1 MQLVVTM
8 GIRQLPSHPRPL
20 QELYREFL
28 EEAVLAE
35 QLGFDN
41 VWASEH
47 HFAEDAWNPSP
58 ITFLAAVAART
69 ERVRVGTYV
78 LLLPFHNP
86 VRVAE
91 DIAVLDNIS
100 GGRVDLPVGVGS
112 AAEEF
117 RTFGIPFNERLG
129 RTFEALRIIERCFAG
144 EEFSYKGKYYDFP
157 NVRMTTTPVQKPG
170 PPIWVA
176 SMGDQSVAWTARR
189 GYHLAAGAG
198 RGHAK
203 YEELLRQFGHDGS
216 KCQVAS
222 IPVRVH
228 LAETREKA
236 WDEAEAGLHQVLQLL
251 SKQGRPSI
259 GDLRDRRARPAAA
272 DRRVPQRAG
281 HRPSRVSVRGRD
293 AGGGGSGA
301 HRVSRQAADP
311 PQPQLPPARNGHER
325 GPALDGDV
333 CQGAHAFCKDVVINE
348 GGTWCKQKPDRRRAR
363 GSRKAMS
370 RPTGSASATW
380 KPGGGLPWF

>member
-20 QELYREFL
+20 QDLYREHL
-28 EEAVLAE
+28 EEAALAE
-35 QLGFDN
+35 QLGFDA

-47 HFAEDAWNPSP
+47 HFSEDAWNPSP

-69 ERVRVGTYV
+69 ARVRIGTYV

-100 GGRVDLPVGVGS
+100 AGRVDLPVGVGS

-144 EEFSYKGKYYDFP
+144 EEFSHKGKYYEFP
-157 NVRMTTTPVQKPG
+157 NVRMTTTPVQRLG

-203 YEELLRQFGHDGS
+203 YEELLRQFGHDRS
-216 KCQVAS
+216 KCQIAS
-222 IPVRVH
+222 IPIRVH

-236 WDEAEAGLHQVLQLL
+236 WDEAEAGLHQVLHFY
-251 SKQGRPSI
+251 RTRV
-259 GDLRDRRARPAAA
+259 DLQSATSVAGPLNELPPVGLFRN
-272 DRRVPQRAG
+272 VPGIG
-281 HRPSRVSVRGRD
+281 HRGTPFVVGTPDEVGRALEAYSDKRLSQLSLNFHQPGMDTSAVRRSMEMFARELMPSV
-293 AGGGGSGA
+293 
-301 HRVSRQAADP
+301 
-311 PQPQLPPARNGHER
+311 
-325 GPALDGDV
+325 
-333 CQGAHAFCKDVVINE
+333 K
-348 GGTWCKQKPDRRRAR
+348 TW
-363 GSRKAMS
+363 
-370 RPTGSASATW
+370 
-380 KPGGGLPWF
+380 

>member
-8 GIRQLPSHPRPL
+8 GIRQLPSNPRPL
-20 QELYREFL
+20 QDLYKDHL

-35 QLGFDN
+35 ELGFND

-58 ITFLAAVAART
+58 VTFLAAVAART
-69 ERVRVGTYV
+69 ARVRVGTYV

-203 YEELLRQFGHDGS
+203 YEELLVQYGHDRA

-222 IPVRVH
+222 IPIRVH
-228 LAETREKA
+228 LAATREQA
-236 WDEAEAGLHQVLQLL
+236 WAEAEAGLHQVLHFYRTRVDPKSATSAAGVLN
-251 SKQGRPSI
+251 
-259 GDLRDRRARPAAA
+259 DLPPVGEFRH
-272 DRRVPQRAG
+272 VVGIG
-281 HRPSRVSVRGRD
+281 HRGSPFLVGTPDEVGRALAAYRDKRLTHLSLNFHQPGMETSAVRRSMGMFARELMPSV
-293 AGGGGSGA
+293 
-301 HRVSRQAADP
+301 
-311 PQPQLPPARNGHER
+311 
-325 GPALDGDV
+325 
-333 CQGAHAFCKDVVINE
+333 K
-348 GGTWCKQKPDRRRAR
+348 TW
-363 GSRKAMS
+363 
-370 RPTGSASATW
+370 
-380 KPGGGLPWF
+380 

>member
-8 GIRQLPSHPRPL
+8 GIRQLPSNPRPL
-20 QELYREFL
+20 PDLYKDHL

-35 QLGFDN
+35 ELGFND

-58 ITFLAAVAART
+58 VTFLAAVAART
-69 ERVRVGTYV
+69 ARVRVGTYV

-112 AAEEF
+112 AAGEF

-144 EEFSYKGKYYDFP
+144 EEFSHKGKYYDFP

-176 SMGDQSVAWTARR
+176 SMGDQSVEWTARR

-203 YEELLRQFGHDGS
+203 YEELLR
-216 KCQVAS
+216 
-222 IPVRVH
+222 
-228 LAETREKA
+228 
-236 WDEAEAGLHQVLQLL
+236 
-251 SKQGRPSI
+251 
-259 GDLRDRRARPAAA
+259 
-272 DRRVPQRAG
+272 
-281 HRPSRVSVRGRD
+281 
-293 AGGGGSGA
+293 
-301 HRVSRQAADP
+301 
-311 PQPQLPPARNGHER
+311 
-325 GPALDGDV
+325 
-333 CQGAHAFCKDVVINE
+333 
-348 GGTWCKQKPDRRRAR
+348 
-363 GSRKAMS
+363 
-370 RPTGSASATW
+370 
-380 KPGGGLPWF
+380 

>member
-8 GIRQLPSHPRPL
+8 GIRQLPSNPRPL
-20 QELYREFL
+20 PDLYKDHL

-35 QLGFDN
+35 ELGFND

-58 ITFLAAVAART
+58 VTFLAAVAART
-69 ERVRVGTYV
+69 ARVRVGTYV

-203 YEELLRQFGHDGS
+203 YEELLVQHGHDRS

-222 IPVRVH
+222 IPIRVH
-228 LAETREKA
+228 LAATRERA
-236 WDEAEAGLHQVLQLL
+236 WDEAEAGLHQVLHFYRTRVDPKSATSAAGVLN
-251 SKQGRPSI
+251 
-259 GDLRDRRARPAAA
+259 DLPPVGEFRH
-272 DRRVPQRAG
+272 VVGIG
-281 HRPSRVSVRGRD
+281 HRGSPFLVGTPDEVGRALAAYRDKRLTHLSLNFHQPGMETSAVRRSMGMFARELMPSV
-293 AGGGGSGA
+293 
-301 HRVSRQAADP
+301 
-311 PQPQLPPARNGHER
+311 
-325 GPALDGDV
+325 
-333 CQGAHAFCKDVVINE
+333 K
-348 GGTWCKQKPDRRRAR
+348 TW
-363 GSRKAMS
+363 
-370 RPTGSASATW
+370 
-380 KPGGGLPWF
+380 

>member
-1 MQLVVTM
+1 MEYSRRLKPAR
-8 GIRQLPSHPRPL
+8 IRRPAFSSSS
-20 QELYREFL
+20 RWGSGSCRAIRGRCTTSTHL

-35 QLGFDN
+35 ELGFDN

-47 HFAEDAWNPSP
+47 HFAKDAWNPSP

-69 ERVRVGTYV
+69 ERVRIGTYV

-144 EEFSYKGKYYDFP
+144 EEFSHKGKYYEFAH
-157 NVRMTTTPVQKPG
+157 VRMTTTPVQNPG

-176 SMGDQSVAWTARR
+176 SMDDQSVAWTARR

-198 RGHAK
+198 RGHAR
-203 YEELLRQFGHDGS
+203 YEALLRQFGHDRS
-216 KCQVAS
+216 RCQVAS
-222 IPVRVH
+222 IPIRVH
-228 LAETREKA
+228 FAETREKA
-236 WDEAEAGLHQVLQLL
+236 WDKAEAGLHQVLYFY
-251 SKQGRPSI
+251 RI
-259 GDLRDRRARPAAA
+259 RVDLQSATSTGAF
-272 DRRVPQRAG
+272 
-281 HRPSRVSVRGRD
+281 ST
-293 AGGGGSGA
+293 GSLRSA
-301 HRVSRQAADP
+301 NSAT
-311 PQPQLPPARNGHER
+311 
-325 GPALDGDV
+325 
-333 CQGAHAFCKDVVINE
+333 C
-348 GGTWCKQKPDRRRAR
+348 R
-363 GSRKAMS
+363 GSATAAPRSWSGRQTRWLGRS
-370 RPTGSASATW
+370 RHTATS
-380 KPGGGLPWF
+380 G

>member
-1 MQLVVTM
+1 MRLVVTM
-8 GIRQLPSHPRPL
+8 GIRQLPSRPRPL

-69 ERVRVGTYV
+69 ERVRIGTYV

-112 AAEEF
+112 AAGEF
-117 RTFGIPFNERLG
+117 RTFGVPFNERLG

-144 EEFSYKGKYYDFP
+144 EEFSHKGKYYEFP
-157 NVRMTTTPVQKPG
+157 SVRMTTTPVQKPG

-203 YEELLRQFGHDGS
+203 YEELLVQFGHDRT

-222 IPVRVH
+222 IPIRVH
-228 LAETREKA
+228 LAETREQA
-236 WDEAEAGLHQVLQLL
+236 WDEAEAGLHQVLHFY
-251 SKQGRPSI
+251 RTRV
-259 GDLRDRRARPAAA
+259 DLQSATSAAGVLNELPPVGA
-272 DRRVPQRAG
+272 FRNVPGIG
-281 HRPSRVSVRGRD
+281 HRGSPFVVGTPDEAGRALEAYRNMRLTHLSLNFHQPGMDTNVVRR
-293 AGGGGSGA
+293 SMKMFTKE
-301 HRVSRQAADP
+301 
-311 PQPQLPPARNGHER
+311 LM
-325 GPALDGDV
+325 PAL
-333 CQGAHAFCKDVVINE
+333 
-348 GGTWCKQKPDRRRAR
+348 
-363 GSRKAMS
+363 KA
-370 RPTGSASATW
+370 W
-380 KPGGGLPWF
+380 

>member
-8 GIRQLPSHPRPL
+8 GIRQLPSRPRPL
-20 QELYREFL
+20 QELYREHL
-28 EEAVLAE
+28 EEAMLAE
-35 QLGFDN
+35 ELGFDN

-117 RTFGIPFNERLG
+117 HTFGIPFKERLG
-129 RTFEALRIIERCFAG
+129 RTFEALGIIERCFAG
-144 EEFSYKGKYYDFP
+144 EEFSHKGKYYEFP

-203 YEELLRQFGHDGS
+203 YEELLVQYGHDRS
-216 KCQVAS
+216 KCQIAS
-222 IPVRVH
+222 IPIRLH
-228 LAETREKA
+228 LAATRGQA
-236 WDEAEAGLHQVLQLL
+236 WDEAEAGLHQVLHFYR
-251 SKQGRPSI
+251 SRV
-259 GDLRDRRARPAAA
+259 DLQSATSAAGALDRLPPVGAFRD
-272 DRRVPQRAG
+272 VPGIG
-281 HRPSRVSVRGRD
+281 HRGTPFAVGTADEVGRALEAYRDKRLTHLSLNFRQPGMETATVRRSM
-293 AGGGGSGA
+293 AMFA
-301 HRVSRQAADP
+301 KELMPTV
-311 PQPQLPPARNGHER
+311 
-325 GPALDGDV
+325 
-333 CQGAHAFCKDVVINE
+333 
-348 GGTWCKQKPDRRRAR
+348 
-363 GSRKAMS
+363 KA
-370 RPTGSASATW
+370 W
-380 KPGGGLPWF
+380 

>member
-1 MQLVVTM
+1 MRLVVTM

-20 QELYREFL
+20 QQLYRDHL
-28 EEAVLAE
+28 EESVLAE
-35 QLGFDN
+35 ELGFDN

-47 HFAEDAWNPSP
+47 HFAQDAWNPSP

-69 ERVRVGTYV
+69 ARVRIGTYV

-91 DIAVLDNIS
+91 DVAVLDNIS
-100 GGRVDLPVGVGS
+100 HGRVDLPVGVGS

-144 EEFSYKGKYYDFP
+144 KEFSHKGKYHEFP
-157 NVRMTTTPVQKPG
+157 NVRMTTSPVQKPG

-176 SMGDQSVAWTARR
+176 SMEDQSVAWTARR

-203 YEELLRQFGHDGS
+203 YEELLVQFGHDRS
-216 KCQVAS
+216 TRQVAS
-222 IPVRVH
+222 IPIRVH

-236 WDEAEAGLHQVLQLL
+236 WDEAEAGLHQVLHFYRTRVDPL
-251 SKQGRPSI
+251 SATSAAGVLGRLPSASKLRNVTGI
-259 GDLRDRRARPAAA
+259 GHRGTPFVVGTPDEAGQALAAYRDRGLTHLSLNFHQPGMATSAVRRSMTMFANELMPA
-272 DRRVPQRAG
+272 V
-281 HRPSRVSVRGRD
+281 
-293 AGGGGSGA
+293 
-301 HRVSRQAADP
+301 
-311 PQPQLPPARNGHER
+311 
-325 GPALDGDV
+325 
-333 CQGAHAFCKDVVINE
+333 
-348 GGTWCKQKPDRRRAR
+348 
-363 GSRKAMS
+363 KA
-370 RPTGSASATW
+370 W
-380 KPGGGLPWF
+380 W

>member
-1 MQLVVTM
+1 MQLIVSM
-8 GIRQLPSHPRPL
+8 GIRNLPSNPQPL
-20 QELYREFL
+20 QDLYRDHL
-28 EEAVLAE
+28 NEAVLAE
-35 QLGFDN
+35 QVGFDN

-47 HFAEDAWNPSP
+47 HFSEDAWNPSP

-69 ERVRVGTYV
+69 ERVRIGTYV

-144 EEFSYKGKYYDFP
+144 EEFSHKGKYYEFP
-157 NVRMTTTPVQKPG
+157 HLCMTTTPVQKPG

-203 YEELLRQFGHDGS
+203 YEELLVQFGHDRS
-216 KCQVAS
+216 TRQVAS
-222 IPVRVH
+222 IPIRVH
-228 LAETREKA
+228 LAETRAKA
-236 WDEAEAGLHQVLQLL
+236 WDEAEVGLHQVLHFY
-251 SKQGRPSI
+251 RT
-259 GDLRDRRARPAAA
+259 
-272 DRRVPQRAG
+272 RVDP
-281 HRPSRVSVRGRD
+281 
-293 AGGGGSGA
+293 
-301 HRVSRQAADP
+301 QAATSATGVLD
-311 PQPQLPPARNGHER
+311 QLPPVGEFRKVPGIGHRDTPFLVGTPAAVAQALAAYQNKRLTHLCLNFHQPGMATAAVRRSMEMFAREIM
-325 GPALDGDV
+325 PAV
-333 CQGAHAFCKDVVINE
+333 
-348 GGTWCKQKPDRRRAR
+348 
-363 GSRKAMS
+363 KA
-370 RPTGSASATW
+370 W
-380 KPGGGLPWF
+380 

>member
-1 MQLVVTM
+1 MRLVVTM
-8 GIRQLPSHPRPL
+8 GIRRLPSRPRPL
-20 QELYREFL
+20 QELYREYL
-28 EEAVLAE
+28 QEAVLAE
-35 QLGFDN
+35 ELSFDN

-47 HFAEDAWNPSP
+47 HFSEDAWNPSP

-100 GGRVDLPVGVGS
+100 GGRADLPVGVGS

-117 RTFGIPFNERLG
+117 RTFGVPFNERLG

-144 EEFSYKGKYYDFP
+144 QEFSHKGKYYEFP
-157 NVRMTTTPVQKPG
+157 NVHMTTTPVQKPG

-203 YEELLRQFGHDGS
+203 YEELLVQHGHDRA

-222 IPVRVH
+222 IPIRVH
-228 LAETREKA
+228 LAATRERA
-236 WDEAEAGLHQVLQLL
+236 WNEAEAGLHQVLHFY
-251 SKQGRPSI
+251 RTRV
-259 GDLRDRRARPAAA
+259 DLQSATSAAGVL
-272 DRRVPQRAG
+272 D
-281 HRPSRVSVRGRD
+281 
-293 AGGGGSGA
+293 
-301 HRVSRQAADP
+301 
-311 PQPQLPPARNGHER
+311 QLPPIGEFRNVPGIGH
-325 GPALDGDV
+325 
-333 CQGAHAFCKDVVINE
+333 
-348 GGTWCKQKPDRRRAR
+348 R
-363 GSRKAMS
+363 GSPFVVGTPDEVGRALEAYRDKQLTHLSLNFHQPGMDTKAVRRSMTMFAKALMPSVRK
-370 RPTGSASATW
+370 W
-380 KPGGGLPWF
+380 